1 MRVHELA
8 KALNLSS
15 KDLLVHLK
23 ALKISAKAATT
34 TLDADTVNRVRKAL
48 SSRLVSKKSAST
60 KTPAIASRLAA
71 PLKKQPAKA
80 QSAVLKASVSKPSP
94 VKPVLPLSRSVTSKA
109 TTPAKAPIAAMPKY
123 PVGRKVAAAP
133 QSAAV
138 ASAPPAPIVKSQ
150 PPKTA
155 PVTVP
160 AAQKEKASG
169 VAESKP
175 VVTESTAAVAE
186 LPSVAPVKR
195 LDIKYPITVKD
206 LADKIGIKPADVI
219 RYLMQQGIFAS
230 IVQALNEPIVTKVAA
245 AFSCEIIPQPTLE
258 EELLRLVQP
267 DPAKL
272 VSRAPVVTFM
282 GHVDHGK
289 TSLLDAIREAK
300 VAQKEAGGITQ
311 HIGAY
316 EVSLE
321 KGQVTFLD
329 TPGHE
334 AFSALRARGANVT
347 DVVVLVVAADDGV
360 MPQTVEAIDHAK
372 AADVPIVVAINKVDK
387 PEADLQKVKQQLTQY
402 GLIAEDWGGK
412 NIMVSVSAKT
422 REGIDTLL
430 EMLLLEAELLELKA
444 DPTTA
449 AQGVV
454 VEAKQT
460 KDRGP
465 VATLL
470 IQQGTLRIGNTVVVG
485 HLVGRVRALANDRG
499 HLLKEAGPAKPVEVL
514 GLPEVPTAGDTFIVV
529 SDEKL
534 ARQLA
539 EKRKE
544 QRAQRMIAP
553 PKRITLDELH
563 QRITEGKLKDL
574 RLIVKADVQGS
585 LEAII
590 QSLQKL
596 DTEKEEIQFRI
607 LHTGVGD
614 INESDITLAAAS
626 DAIVIGFHVGIDPKV
641 QVLAAKEGVDVRIY
655 QIIYELVNA
664 IRAAIEGML
673 EPLIEETFLGR
684 AEVRKLFQVS
694 KVGIIAG
701 CMVVKGSI
709 RRDATLRLI
718 RGRDRLYE
726 GKVGSLKRAKDDV
739 REVQEGM
746 ECGISVE
753 GNINLQIGD
762 LFEVWELKKI
772 ARKLG

>member
-169 VAESKP
+169 VAESRP
-175 VVTESTAAVAE
+175 VVTESTTAVAE

-412 NIMVSVSAKT
+412 NIMV
-422 REGIDTLL
+422 
-430 EMLLLEAELLELKA
+430 
-444 DPTTA
+444 PTTA

-762 LFEVWELKKI
+762 LFEAWELKKI